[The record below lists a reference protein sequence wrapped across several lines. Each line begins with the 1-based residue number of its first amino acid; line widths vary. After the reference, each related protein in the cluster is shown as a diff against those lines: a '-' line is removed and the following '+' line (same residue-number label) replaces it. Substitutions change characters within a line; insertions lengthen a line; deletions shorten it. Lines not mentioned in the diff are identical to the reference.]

1 MILDRSKFDNR
12 GLQYW
17 ADIQNM
23 KNVAQMI
30 NLLESYN
37 VHSTSELKSTAMTV
51 MARRGMITQ
60 SIENLDKKIN
70 SLSEQIELVRQ
81 FQCSKPYHD
90 KYKSLSAWKQK
101 DYAKKNAPVLE
112 MYKSVGSQLKLL
124 YPDGRFPSEMVLDR
138 QRQALYEE
146 REKLYEEYRYLKKE
160 YADLDKASQ
169 MIDDYLV
176 SLRDEPEQ
184 KRKKGELE

>member
-1 MILDRSKFDNR
+1 MQGQQRFARAKTLGYYYLPENIQRRIRQFSSHRKMIFERDKFDNR

-37 VHSTSELKSTAMTV
+37 VHSTAELKPTTMTV

-70 SLSEQIELVRQ
+70 TLSEQIELV
-81 FQCSKPYHD
+81 
-90 KYKSLSAWKQK
+90 
-101 DYAKKNAPVLE
+101 
-112 MYKSVGSQLKLL
+112 
-124 YPDGRFPSEMVLDR
+124 
-138 QRQALYEE
+138 
-146 REKLYEEYRYLKKE
+146 
-160 YADLDKASQ
+160 
-169 MIDDYLV
+169 
-176 SLRDEPEQ
+176 
-184 KRKKGELE
+184 

>member
-1 MILDRSKFDNR
+1 MPISLKLLAL
-12 GLQYW
+12 LQYW

-37 VHSTSELKSTAMTV
+37 IHSTSELKPTTMTV

-70 SLSEQIELVRQ
+70 TLSEQIELVRQ
-81 FQCSKPYHD
+81 FQRSKPYHD

-101 DYAKKNAPVLE
+101 EYAKKNAPVLE
-112 MYKSVGSQLKLL
+112 KYKSVGSQLKLL
-124 YPDGRFPSEMVLDR
+124 YPDDRFPSEMVLDR

-146 REKLYEEYRYLKKE
+146 REKSMKNTATSKKSMLIWTRQVRRLTIILKVCV
-160 YADLDKASQ
+160 
-169 MIDDYLV
+169 M
-176 SLRDEPEQ
+176 SLN
-184 KRKKGELE
+184 KKGKRES

>member
-1 MILDRSKFDNR
+1 
-12 GLQYW
+12 
-17 ADIQNM
+17 M
-23 KNVAQMI
+23 KI
-30 NLLESYN
+30 
-37 VHSTSELKSTAMTV
+37 
-51 MARRGMITQ
+51 
-60 SIENLDKKIN
+60 
-70 SLSEQIELVRQ
+70 
-81 FQCSKPYHD
+81 
-90 KYKSLSAWKQK
+90 
-101 DYAKKNAPVLE
+101 
-112 MYKSVGSQLKLL
+112 L
-124 YPDGRFPSEMVLDR
+124 YPDGRFPSERVLDR

>member
-1 MILDRSKFDNR
+1 
-12 GLQYW
+12 
-17 ADIQNM
+17 
-23 KNVAQMI
+23 MI

-37 VHSTSELKSTAMTV
+37 VHSTSELKPTTMTV

-70 SLSEQIELVRQ
+70 TLSEQIELVRQ
-81 FQCSKPYHD
+81 FQRSKPYHD

-101 DYAKKNAPVLE
+101 EYAKKNAPVLE

-124 YPDGRFPSEMVLDR
+124 YPDGRFLSEMVLDR

-146 REKLYEEYRYLKKE
+146 REKLYEEYHYLKKE

-169 MIDDYLV
+169 TIDDYLT
-176 SLRDEPEQ
+176 SLRDEPEH